1 MFKYLKIEFHKK
13 KGFNTPLFLCINTH
27 MNDKKAAKKIIKI
40 AKKHPN
46 LYTKQDVRYA
56 KLVKKRLKNKKNSSK

>member
-1 MFKYLKIEFHKK
+1 MLITYFQK
-13 KGFNTPLFLCINTH
+13 TPSGVFFLCINTH
-27 MNDKKAAKKIIKI
+27 MNDKQAAKKIIKI

-56 KLVKKRLKNKKNSSK
+56 KLFKKRLKNKKNSSK

>member
-1 MFKYLKIEFHKK
+1 MS
-13 KGFNTPLFLCINTH
+13 INTH

-56 KLVKKRLKNKKNSSK
+56 KLIKKRLKNKKNSSK